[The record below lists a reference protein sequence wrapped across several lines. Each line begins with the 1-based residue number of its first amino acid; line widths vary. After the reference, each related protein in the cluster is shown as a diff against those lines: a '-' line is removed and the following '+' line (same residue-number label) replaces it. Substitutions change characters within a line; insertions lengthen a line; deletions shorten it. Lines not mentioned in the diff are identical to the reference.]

1 MVFILFLLSCS
12 NPFDSRSI
20 LKRSFEMVEKS
31 LNKESGFSIDWD
43 DVTSIPLSEGTI
55 EMSDLFEIWDNVAK
69 FHSNLFNK
77 VSFKLKEIEN
87 RGRKQALLDV
97 VLKKDDKD
105 TKELLFEDVA
115 RIERDESK
123 RGTIEKRVYN
133 SLLAPL
139 CYGEN
144 KLVFINNSL
153 ETKARGFAEFDS
165 RFFEQVYESASE
177 KQMKGIKETLG
188 NYCYRYKVILIDEG
202 AHLKFKFYLQ
212 VKKKGTPISSLI
224 LLGEGEL

>member
-12 NPFDSRSI
+12 DPFDSRSI

-144 KLVFINNSL
+144 KLVFI
-153 ETKARGFAEFDS
+153 
-165 RFFEQVYESASE
+165 
-177 KQMKGIKETLG
+177 M
-188 NYCYRYKVILIDEG
+188 
-202 AHLKFKFYLQ
+202 
-212 VKKKGTPISSLI
+212 KKKTTRTYL
-224 LLGEGEL
+224 